1 MTNMEAEFK
10 NGAIQIDPCHLFEEM
25 DLAQKLELV
34 ELLSCD
40 EQIINHVADQII
52 DRFTENGY
60 GGGVFCSAGVN
71 PVSGLDKAWRRA
83 AKASGDIARREIE
96 RLEDALKS
104 AKDAYSQLCD
114 ERRRER

>member
-60 GGGVFCSAGVN
+60 GGGAFCSAGVN
-71 PVSGLDKAWRRA
+71 PVSGLDKAWRRV

-114 ERRRER
+114 ERRREQ

>member
-1 MTNMEAEFK
+1 MEAEFK
-10 NGAIQIDPCHLFEEM
+10 SGVIQIDPCHLFEKME
-25 DLAQKLELV
+25 LTQKLELV

-71 PVSGLDKAWRRA
+71 PVSGLDNAWRRV

-96 RLEDALKS
+96 RLEDALQS
-104 AKDAYSQLCD
+104 AKDDYSQLCD
-114 ERRRER
+114 ERRREQ

>member
-1 MTNMEAEFK
+1 MEAEFK
-10 NGAIQIDPCHLFEEM
+10 SGVIQIDPCHLFEKME
-25 DLAQKLELV
+25 LTQKLELV

-60 GGGVFCSAGVN
+60 GGSVCCSAGAN
-71 PVSGLDKAWRRA
+71 PVFGIDKAWRRV

-104 AKDAYSQLCD
+104 ARDDYLQLCN
-114 ERRRER
+114 ERRREQ